1 MPFHKF
7 KNIQFILNSDL
18 ARFFYFGSLYV
29 SIESRLN
36 FEKVISTISSRF
48 VGKIN
53 LDSVIDS
60 SFQEMGNFSN
70 ADRVSLF
77 LFNGENEN
85 IRNTHEWCA
94 KGINSQKNILQNVSV
109 STISWWKK
117 QVERISFIN
126 LRDVSELPNGS
137 QVIKKFM
144 ELQNIKSFLA
154 FPIYVNVK
162 LKGFICFI
170 KVIEK
175 TQWKGKDFA
184 LLRIYAQILG
194 DTIERLSAEKAL
206 QESQE
211 LLRATFEATAD
222 GIIAIDN
229 NNNVT
234 HLNERFIY
242 LWRVPDEIID
252 NKDFDL
258 LLNHILSQLK
268 DPQKFLSKLKA
279 LDKTLKDAYD
289 MIFFSDGRI
298 FEQFSCPLIQEGQ
311 KTGRVWSF
319 KDVTEHQHAELELRK
334 SEQKF
339 REAYERAEF
348 FKDIFTHD
356 MNNIFHNIMSSS
368 ELISIFKE
376 NSAGQDK
383 IDELFQTI
391 DNQIKRGVKLI
402 TNVRKLSKLEETEIS
417 LEDVDLFEV
426 LDEATHFAQKSA
438 HGKQLELQL
447 NKLDGKLY
455 VKANEFLLDVFEN
468 VLHNAIKYNENTVVQ
483 IQIDITIKNREEKKY
498 VKLEFKD
505 NGIGIID
512 EYKNVIFQ
520 KGHHN
525 DNYKSGMGIGLSL
538 VKKIIE
544 SYSGNIWVENR
555 IEKDYTHGSNFIIE
569 IPEVL

>member
-1 MPFHKF
+1 M
-7 KNIQFILNSDL
+7 
-18 ARFFYFGSLYV
+18 

-77 LFNGENEN
+77 LFNGDNKY

-94 KGINSQKNILQNVSV
+94 IGINSKKNILQDISV
-109 STISWWKK
+109 ETISWWKK
-117 QVERISFIN
+117 KIEKISFIN

-175 TQWKGKDFA
+175 RQWKGKDFA
-184 LLRIYAQILG
+184 MLRIYAQILG
-194 DTIERLSAEKAL
+194 DTIERLTAEKAL

-222 GIIAIDN
+222 GIIAIGN
-229 NNNVT
+229 NNNIT

-242 LWRVPDEIID
+242 LWRVPDEIVD
-252 NKDFDL
+252 NKDFGL
-258 LLNHILSQLK
+258 LLNHILRQLK
-268 DPQKFLSKLKA
+268 DPQKFLSKLKT
-279 LDKTLKDAYD
+279 LEKTSKDAYD

-356 MNNIFHNIMSSS
+356 MNNIFHNIMSSA

-376 NSAGQDK
+376 NSDGQDK
-383 IDELFQTI
+383 IDDLFQTI

-402 TNVRKLSKLEETEIS
+402 NNVRKLSKLEETEIS
-417 LEDVDLFEV
+417 LEEVEIFKV
-426 LDEATHFAQKSA
+426 LDEAIQFAQKSA
-438 HGKQLELQL
+438 QDKRLNITINKQD
-447 NKLDGKLY
+447 KKIY

-468 VLHNAIKYNENTVVQ
+468 LLHNAIKYNAKETVKV
-483 IQIDITIKNREEKKY
+483 IIDISKIQVDTNNNIRM
-498 VKLEFKD
+498 EFKD
-505 NGIGIID
+505 NGIGIVD
-512 EYKNVIFQ
+512 EYKSAIFQ
-520 KGHHN
+520 KGHHAES
-525 DNYKSGMGIGLSL
+525 YKRGMGIGLSL

-544 SYSGNIWVENR
+544 SFSGKIWVVNCVDD
-555 IEKDYTHGSNFIIE
+555 DYAQGSNFILE
-569 IPEVL
+569 IPESV